1 MGKLTGKLAFVTG
14 SSRGI
19 GQQIA
24 LGLAKEGC
32 NLIIHGRKRE
42 NTAKTLELLKPYNID
57 ADVVEGELSSEAEIS
72 KLIDEIKAKHQR
84 VDILYNNAAIQSPSK
99 EIWDFSIE
107 DFKHLFE
114 VNFYS
119 VILFCQAFAPAMREN
134 GYGRII
140 NITSGIK
147 DQPNLSPYGVSKAAV
162 DKFTQ
167 DLAFELKD
175 TGVLVNCLDPGWL
188 KTDLGGPNAWDEVET
203 VQPGALQLALFDN
216 DGPTGQWLSAQE
228 IRKSGLTN

>member
-1 MGKLTGKLAFVTG
+1 MGKLKGKNAFVTG

-24 LGLAKEGC
+24 IALAEEGC
-32 NLIIHGRKRE
+32 NLILHGRKKE
-42 NTAKTLELLKPYNID
+42 NAAKTMELLKPFNVEI
-57 ADVVEGELSSEAEIS
+57 DVVEGELSSEAEVQ
-72 KLIDEIKAKHQR
+72 KVIDQVLSKHQR
-84 VDILYNNAAIQSPSK
+84 IDILYNNAAIQSPNKDIMS
-99 EIWDFSIE
+99 FRTE
-107 DFKHLFE
+107 DFERLLQI
-114 VNFYS
+114 NFYS
-119 VILFCQAFAPAMREN
+119 VVQFCQAFAPEMREN

-147 DQPNLSPYGVSKAAV
+147 DQPNLSPYGISKAAV

-167 DLAFELKD
+167 DLAFELRD

-188 KTDLGGPNAWDEVET
+188 KTDLGGPKAEHEVET
-203 VQPGALQLALFDN
+203 VRPGAIHLALFEN

-228 IRKSGLTN
+228 LRKSK

>member
-1 MGKLTGKLAFVTG
+1 MEKLTGKLALVTG

-24 LGLAKEGC
+24 LALAKEGC
-32 NLIIHGRKRE
+32 HLIIHGRKKDH
-42 NTAKTLELLKPYNID
+42 TSKTLELLKPFNID
-57 ADVVEGELSSEAEIS
+57 VDVIEGELSSKEDIQ
-72 KLIDEIKAKHQR
+72 KMVDQVKAKHNR
-84 VDILYNNAAIQSPSK
+84 IDILYNNAAIQSPNKS
-99 EIWDFSIE
+99 IWDFKIE
-107 DFKHLFE
+107 DFDRLLQI
-114 VNFYS
+114 NLYS
-119 VILFCQAFAPAMREN
+119 VIQLCQAFAPAMRDN

-140 NITSGIK
+140 NMTSGIK
-147 DQPNLSPYGVSKAAV
+147 DQPNLSPYAVSKAAL

-175 TGVLVNCLDPGWL
+175 TGVLVNSLDPGWL
-188 KTDLGGPNAWDEVET
+188 KTDLGGPDAWDEVET

-228 IRKSGLTN
+228 IRKSINEK